1 MSSGLN
7 SKHHKVYD
15 RSDLMDVTRAY
26 VFLLIRLSFRMNS
39 IWKAAFCIGCFKSF
53 QWKTQK
59 HTLIHIFT
67 HIQYTYLLN
76 VSFSTKV
83 SFSHSIIGE
92 VFDSKF
98 APTRTKIYG
107 YT

>member
-1 MSSGLN
+1 MEN
-7 SKHHKVYD
+7 TEAH
-15 RSDLMDVTRAY
+15 
-26 VFLLIRLSFRMNS
+26 
-39 IWKAAFCIGCFKSF
+39 
-53 QWKTQK
+53 
-59 HTLIHIFT
+59 T
-67 HIQYTYLLN
+67 HIPYTYLLN
-76 VSFSTKV
+76 VSFSAKV